1 VLEFLSRSSFWIAR
15 RSHMKQL
22 AELNDSQN
30 LPPGSVRAAQEK
42 AFLEIIE
49 HARSNVPWYR
59 EALGDLDI
67 RSLDDITSI
76 PFLTKKMIQAG
87 TDRLKAEGLPPERF
101 IPNTTGGSTG
111 EKLEM
116 YSDAASS
123 RFAILMRSN
132 MWTGWSIGEK
142 QLQLWGAH
150 SDLSNAQ
157 GLKQRISG
165 LFFNRNRM
173 LSSYDMTEHDM
184 RRYVEII
191 NRNRPRL
198 ITGYSSALYLLTR
211 FIRTEGLKIYSPKGV
226 ICSAETLQDEQRE
239 TIESV
244 FGCGVFN
251 RYGCREVGN
260 IAQECQEHNGLHI
273 NAEKIIVEVVD
284 EAGRACRPGE
294 TGEIVV
300 TDLDNY
306 VFPFIRYRIGDIG
319 ALSDR
324 TCPCGRGLPMLE
336 SVDGRVWDVIIG
348 ANGSRVIGT
357 LWLVEGVDGIRQ
369 YQIIQPEH
377 GKLTLRLVV
386 TGEFSEESRSELI
399 RRVKDKCGGEMAV
412 KIDMVDDIPLTG
424 SGKRRLVIS
433 NVSPFI
439 E

>member
-1 VLEFLSRSSFWIAR
+1 
-15 RSHMKQL
+15 MKRL
-22 AELNDSQN
+22 AELNDSQF
-30 LPPGSVRAAQEK
+30 LSYESLRAAQEK

-49 HARSNVPWYR
+49 HASSSVPWYR
-59 EALGDLDI
+59 KALKELEI

-76 PFLTKKMIQAG
+76 PFLTKKIIQAEA
-87 TDRLKAEGLPPERF
+87 DSLKAEGFPRERF

-123 RFAILMRSN
+123 RFATLIRGN
-132 MWTGWSIGEK
+132 MWTGWRIGEK

-150 SDLSNAQ
+150 SDLSSAK

-165 LFFNRNRM
+165 YFFHRNRM
-173 LSSYDMTEHDM
+173 LSSYDMTERDM
-184 RRYVEII
+184 SEYYSII
-191 NRNRPRL
+191 NSYKPSL
-198 ITGYSSALYLLTR
+198 ITGYSSALYLMAR
-211 FIRTEGLKIYSPKGV
+211 FIRDTKMYVYSPKSI
-226 ICSAETLQDEQRE
+226 ICSAETLEIEQRNLIE
-239 TIESV
+239 TI
-244 FGCGVFN
+244 FGCSVFN

-260 IAQECQEHNGLHI
+260 IAQECEEHKGLHI
-273 NAEKIIVEVVD
+273 NSENMIVEVVD
-284 EAGRACRPGE
+284 ETGKPCRPGE

-300 TDLDNY
+300 TDLDNH

-319 ALSDR
+319 TLSDR

-336 SVDGRVWDVIIG
+336 GVDGRVWDVIVG

-357 LWLVEGVDGIRQ
+357 LWLVEGVKGIDR
-369 YQIIQPEH
+369 YQILQPEH
-377 GKLTLRLVV
+377 GRLVLRLVV
-386 TGEFSEESRSELI
+386 TGEFGEESRQELI
-399 RRVKDKCGGEMAV
+399 RRVKDKCGEEMDV
-412 KIDMVDDIPLTG
+412 DIETVDDITLTK